1 MKYLNISSFFLRENE
16 RVKERLST
24 RKNASERERVS
35 SLNTCQRENHGS
47 SHSPLKGRVLWGTL
61 GIALMVLVTLVV
73 LVACPAANNA
83 ANGGP
88 GPGPSP
94 DEEYVCANGTAV
106 DGTTDTA
113 GQTRCVSCDT
123 NFVLS
128 GVTCVRRAGIC
139 FSVASGGLLIG
150 TANDNT
156 LSSTTADNELYGC
169 GGTDTYV
176 FAANFGMDSI
186 GSDMTTDSE
195 LEGEDTIQFDSA
207 TALSF
212 GYITGTTHV
221 TIGQGSG
228 HTLTIYE
235 ADRIL
240 GSTTSRVSGPP
251 GAVDFKL
258 RHGGTTYN
266 VMVGTTGD
274 DIGGGPS
281 NPVLVG
287 TPTPDIIIGLDGDD
301 FIGGAVVSSGIPGT
315 NNDILVGGAGADDLR
330 GRQGD
335 DLLIGGPGNDR
346 LFGGGG
352 DNGSFDDANGAD
364 IFRFGSNFGTDTIG
378 FYGGVSSTMALGIDS
393 TDRLEFTDTGTLT
406 LSWNADNDLTIAQGS
421 DSVLVYRAN
430 RAFGFTIVQGSTTEA
445 VDSTTD
451 LMVDGM

>member
-1 MKYLNISSFFLRENE
+1 
-16 RVKERLST
+16 
-24 RKNASERERVS
+24 
-35 SLNTCQRENHGS
+35 
-47 SHSPLKGRVLWGTL
+47 
-61 GIALMVLVTLVV
+61 MVLVTLVV

-83 ANGGP
+83 GNGGP

-113 GQTRCVSCDT
+113 GETRCVSCDT
-123 NFVLS
+123 NYVLS
-128 GVTCVRRAGIC
+128 GVACVRRAGIC
-139 FSVASGGLLIG
+139 FNPPGGDILVG
-150 TANDNT
+150 TADDNT
-156 LSSTTADNELYGC
+156 LTSTTANNELYGC

-207 TALSF
+207 AALSF

-235 ADRIL
+235 PDRIL
-240 GSTTSRVSGPP
+240 GSATSLETGPP
-251 GAVDFKL
+251 SAVDFKL

-266 VMVGTTGD
+266 VMVGDLGSSASGVLPPTLL
-274 DIGGGPS
+274 
-281 NPVLVG
+281 LVG
-287 TPTPDIIIGLDGDD
+287 TPAPDILIGFGGDD
-301 FIGGAVVSSGIPGT
+301 FLAGAVFLSTIPNT
-315 NNDILVGGAGADDLR
+315 DNDILLGGAGNDIIR
-330 GRQGD
+330 GHQGD
-335 DLLIGGPGNDR
+335 DLLIGGPGNDQ
-346 LFGGGG
+346 LYGGAP
-352 DNGSFDDANGAD
+352 DDRPVDDAWGAD

-430 RAFGFTIVQGSTTEA
+430 RAFGFTIEWNSMTET

-451 LMVDGM
+451 LLVDGM